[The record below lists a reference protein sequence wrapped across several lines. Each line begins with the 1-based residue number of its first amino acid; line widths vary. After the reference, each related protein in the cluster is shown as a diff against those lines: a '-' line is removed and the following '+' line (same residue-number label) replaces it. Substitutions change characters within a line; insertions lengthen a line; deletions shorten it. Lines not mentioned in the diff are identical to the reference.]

1 VKTPERK
8 SRLFRRLIPTIK
20 NHILLATLGT
30 LLMVLVDIASVVQP
44 WLLKIGIDRYVKNGD
59 IPGLTRIGI
68 ILAAVLIGGFLLQ
81 AVFTI
86 TVQYLGQRLLY
97 DLRMDLFRKLMRL
110 PASYFDKTPL
120 GKTLTHITNDVE
132 AIREFI
138 SDGIVTVAGDI
149 LKIVFIA
156 AAMVVLSPKL
166 ALAAFLTLPFFI
178 VATSL
183 FRKSIRTGFRGVRKA
198 NSDINTVLTE
208 TIGGAREIQIFQ
220 TRTERAEVFQAC
232 NTSYLSAYLKV
243 IQAYALYFPVLE
255 IVSNG
260 GMILILVTAHSLMG
274 TTLEAGV
281 IFAFFAYIN
290 MFFFPLRQMAEKF
303 NLFQSAMAAS
313 ERVFFML
320 DQPEEISDPENAVVP
335 PETGKMEIRFQDVTF
350 GYDSRQPVLKNIS
363 FCIHAGEKIAFV
375 GATGSGKTTVIKLI
389 NRLYDIQ
396 EGKILIN
403 NTDIL
408 KLPVSDL
415 RKRIATIPQDPFLF
429 TGTISD
435 NISLHRPAI
444 SDGDIANAAEKSR
457 AHQFIETLPDGYRE
471 EVLESGKRLSAGQ
484 RQLLAF
490 TRALVSKP
498 ELVILDEATANIDSE
513 TENLIEHS
521 VEEITQN
528 RTAIIIAHRLST
540 IRKVDRIFVFHKGEL
555 VESGTH
561 AELLQKNGLYCRFLP
576 SGPAASR
583 Q

>member
-1 VKTPERK
+1 MKTPERK
-8 SRLFRRLIPTIK
+8 GRLFRRLIPTLK
-20 NHILLATLGT
+20 NHLFLVALGT
-30 LLMVLVDIASVVQP
+30 LLMILVDAASVIQP
-44 WLLKIGIDRYVKNGD
+44 WLVKTGIDRYVRNGD
-59 IPGLTRIGI
+59 VPGLTRISI
-68 ILAAVLIGGFLLQ
+68 VLAAVLIGGFLLQ
-81 AVFTI
+81 VVFTI

-110 PASYFDKTPL
+110 PTSYFDKTPL

-138 SDGIVTVAGDI
+138 SDGIVTVAGDV
-149 LKIVFIA
+149 LKIIFIA
-156 AAMVVLSPKL
+156 AAMVMLSPRL
-166 ALAAFLTLPFFI
+166 ALAAFITLPFFI

-208 TIGGAREIQIFQ
+208 TIGGAREIQVFQ
-220 TRTERAEVFQAC
+220 TKSERADVFEVC
-232 NTSYLSAYLKV
+232 NNNYLSAYLKV

-255 IVSNG
+255 IVSNA
-260 GMILILVTAHSLMG
+260 GMILVLFTAHMFMG
-274 TTLEAGV
+274 TALEAGV

-313 ERVFFML
+313 ERVFYML
-320 DQPEEISDPENAVVP
+320 DQPEDITDPENPIVL
-335 PETGKMEIRFQDVTF
+335 PETGKMEIHFQNVSF
-350 GYDSRQPVLKNIS
+350 GYDPDQPVLKNITFS
-363 FCIHAGEKIAFV
+363 IDAGEKIAFV
-375 GATGSGKTTVIKLI
+375 GVTGSGKTTVIKLI

-396 EGKILIN
+396 EGQILIN
-403 NTDIL
+403 NTDIRQL
-408 KLPVSDL
+408 LVGEL

-435 NISLHRPAI
+435 NISLHRPSI
-444 SDGDIANAAEKSR
+444 SESDIMKAAEKSR
-457 AHQFIETLPDGYRE
+457 ARQFIENLPHGYSE
-471 EVLESGKRLSAGQ
+471 EVLESGKRLSVGQ

-490 TRALVSKP
+490 TRALVSDP

-521 VEEITQN
+521 VEEITRN

-540 IRKVDRIFVFHKGEL
+540 IRKVDRIFVFHKGKL

-561 AELLQKNGLYCRFLP
+561 TELLQKNGLYKKFLP
-576 SGPAASR
+576 EGPAANP
-583 Q
+583 

>member
-1 VKTPERK
+1 MKTPERK

-30 LLMVLVDIASVVQP
+30 LLMILVDTASVVQP

-110 PASYFDKTPL
+110 PTSYFDKTPL

-138 SDGIVTVAGDI
+138 SDGIVTVAGDV
-149 LKIVFIA
+149 LKVIFIA
-156 AAMVVLSPKL
+156 TAMVLLSPRL
-166 ALAAFLTLPFFI
+166 ALAAFVTLPFFI

-220 TRTERAEVFQAC
+220 TRAERAEVFQAC

-260 GMILILVTAHSLMG
+260 GMILILLTAHSFMG
-274 TTLEAGV
+274 TALEAGV

-290 MFFFPLRQMAEKF
+290 MFFLPLRQMAEKF

-313 ERVFFML
+313 ERVFSML

-408 KLPVSDL
+408 KLPVSNL

-429 TGTISD
+429 TDTISD

-444 SDGDIANAAEKSR
+444 SDADIANAAEKSR
-457 AHQFIETLPDGYRE
+457 ARQFIETLPDGYRE

-490 TRALVSKP
+490 TRALVSEP

-521 VEEITQN
+521 VEEITRN

-576 SGPAASR
+576 SGPGASR

>member
-1 VKTPERK
+1 MKTSK
-8 SRLFRRLIPTIK
+8 GNTRLFRRLIPTLRK
-20 NHILLATLGT
+20 HTMLATLAV
-30 LLMVLVDIASVVQP
+30 LLMILVDIAGVVKP
-44 WLLKIGIDRYVKNGD
+44 WLVKIGIDRYIRNGD

-68 ILAAVLIGGFLLQ
+68 ILAAILIAGFLFQ
-81 AVFTI
+81 VIFII
-86 TVQYLGQRLLY
+86 TVQYLGQRLLF

-120 GKTLTHITNDVE
+120 GKTLTHITSDVE

-149 LKIVFIA
+149 LKILFIA
-156 AAMVVLSPKL
+156 SAMIMLSPRL
-166 ALAAFLTLPFFI
+166 ALAAFITLPFFI
-178 VATSL
+178 VATGL
-183 FRKSIRTGFRGVRKA
+183 FRTSIRTGFREVRKA

-208 TIGGAREIQIFQ
+208 TIGGAREIQLFQ
-220 TRTERAEVFQAC
+220 TKGERSSVFEAC
-232 NTSYLSAYLKV
+232 NHHYLFAYLKV

-260 GMILILVTAHSLMG
+260 GMILILVTAHFFMG
-274 TTLEAGV
+274 TALEPGV

-313 ERVFFML
+313 ERVFQML
-320 DQPEEISDPENAVVP
+320 DQPEEISDPESTSVL
-335 PETGKMEIRFQDVTF
+335 PETGKMEIQFQNVTF
-350 GYDSRQPVLKNIS
+350 GYDPTQPVLRNVTFK
-363 FCIHAGEKIAFV
+363 IHAGERIAFV

-396 EGKILIN
+396 EGTILVNGI
-403 NTDIL
+403 DISQL
-408 KLPVSDL
+408 SAIEL

-435 NISLHRPAI
+435 NISLHR
-444 SDGDIANAAEKSR
+444 SGVTDKDIRLAAEKSR
-457 AHQFIETLPDGYRE
+457 ARRFIENLPQRYGE
-471 EVLESGKRLSAGQ
+471 KVLESGKRLSAGQ

-490 TRALVSKP
+490 TRALTREP

-513 TENLIEHS
+513 TEHLIEHA
-521 VEEITQN
+521 VEEITLN

-540 IRKVDRIFVFHKGEL
+540 IRKVDRIFVFHKGKL

-561 AELLQKNGLYCRFLP
+561 SELLQQNGLYRKFLP
-576 SGPAASR
+576 SR
-583 Q
+583 QKF